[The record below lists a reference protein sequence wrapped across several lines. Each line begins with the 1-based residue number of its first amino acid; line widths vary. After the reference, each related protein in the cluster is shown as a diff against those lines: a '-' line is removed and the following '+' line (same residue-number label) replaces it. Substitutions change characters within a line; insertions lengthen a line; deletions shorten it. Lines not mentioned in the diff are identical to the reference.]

1 VTAAVTTG
9 TRVTGRA
16 HGVGGI
22 KAGDHIAAQLAG
34 TAAELTGTAAE
45 LTGTTAELAGTAA
58 HLTALA
64 IQDLAGA

>member
-34 TAAELTGTAAE
+34 TAAELTGT
-45 LTGTTAELAGTAA
+45 TAELAGTAA